1 MFMIL
6 LFLYA
11 VAQTSVEYFEKRQT
25 GESVSLSTEYDSSII
40 TVKVHLLRDTAVWT
54 SNNSKSVKQ

>member
-40 TVKVHLLRDTAVWT
+40 TVKVHLLRDTAV
-54 SNNSKSVKQ
+54 